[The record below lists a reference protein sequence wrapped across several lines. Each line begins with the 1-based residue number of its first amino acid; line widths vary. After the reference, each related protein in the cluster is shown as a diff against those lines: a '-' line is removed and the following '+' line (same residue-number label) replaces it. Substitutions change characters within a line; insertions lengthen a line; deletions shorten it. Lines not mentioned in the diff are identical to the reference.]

1 MQVVGRY
8 PGCLVGFARVAC
20 LHSFSN
26 SDLPAHSVNRCAC
39 CSSTRGSQDAF
50 QAAQWYYSST
60 WVKLV
65 SEKSKVSRRN
75 HCRSDPVRVQSTE
88 CGRALGRRVAQFQ
101 LAGRVFTQYDAEV
114 LCCMF
119 VCAFVFHLRL
129 LPRRVCCAQRSA
141 RLGQHAQA
149 PEQAQGDTAPIK
161 NSCDKQVSSWR
172 HISCHTDKN
181 RYYT

>member
-8 PGCLVGFARVAC
+8 LRCLVGFARVAC
-20 LHSFSN
+20 LHPL
-26 SDLPAHSVNRCAC
+26 SDLDPLAHSVNHCAC

-88 CGRALGRRVAQFQ
+88 CGRALGQRVAQFHC
-101 LAGRVFTQYDAEV
+101 ACRVFTQCGRSGSLLYVGVCVCVPLAVVTPEGV
-114 LCCMF
+114 LRPAKCK
-119 VCAFVFHLRL
+119 
-129 LPRRVCCAQRSA
+129 A
-141 RLGQHAQA
+141 RATRAG
-149 PEQAQGDTAPIK
+149 T
-161 NSCDKQVSSWR
+161 
-172 HISCHTDKN
+172 
-181 RYYT
+181 